1 MQSPLGKVKKQK
13 VPDSHKFTS
22 DFDSVI
28 LIVIWNSLG
37 FFFVDFI
44 MIYMIS
50 QVWEGPGL
58 AIGLFPSFLT
68 LGGLI
73 SSLFIGY
80 LTDRV
85 SKQKLVMLG
94 SFGRGLSYFGL
105 YTSIIVQSLT
115 GIYISSFL
123 LGLGAMLFW
132 VPLDT
137 LISEKSS
144 KHHRSS
150 AFGRRRLALGIGQI
164 IGTVIGFTI
173 FGLANFLRP
182 NNLYL
187 TFSAIPIFGVANFYA
202 GVRFA
207 LSVDENEKFQY
218 HIESSNT
225 SEGGFELD
233 TQQNAPSV
241 NSRKLYITGIIS
253 LFLAL
258 ILGAINIGIYRP
270 FILPIVFQNLDE
282 PATLIPWFYL
292 PATVVGTVIA
302 PKLGNIADKINTYI
316 TISVTSII
324 GGIITW
330 IIVFFTTNIW
340 IFSLLLILDNTIMLT
355 SGFVFINFLSRISI
369 KHRGKIFGL
378 ITSFDSIGMIIGPI
392 LGGLVYDISYTTPFI
407 ISILVE
413 WTLIPF
419 FIIGIRFLNP
429 RVVETL
435 EDKMSK

>member
-28 LIVIWNSLG
+28 LIVVWNSLG

-50 QVWEGPGL
+50 QVWEEPGL

-68 LGGLI
+68 FGGLI

-85 SKQKLVMLG
+85 SKQKLVMFG

-150 AFGRRRLALGIGQI
+150 AFGRRRLALG
-164 IGTVIGFTI
+164 
-173 FGLANFLRP
+173 
-182 NNLYL
+182 
-187 TFSAIPIFGVANFYA
+187 
-202 GVRFA
+202 
-207 LSVDENEKFQY
+207 
-218 HIESSNT
+218 
-225 SEGGFELD
+225 
-233 TQQNAPSV
+233 
-241 NSRKLYITGIIS
+241 
-253 LFLAL
+253 
-258 ILGAINIGIYRP
+258 
-270 FILPIVFQNLDE
+270 
-282 PATLIPWFYL
+282 
-292 PATVVGTVIA
+292 
-302 PKLGNIADKINTYI
+302 
-316 TISVTSII
+316 
-324 GGIITW
+324 
-330 IIVFFTTNIW
+330 
-340 IFSLLLILDNTIMLT
+340 
-355 SGFVFINFLSRISI
+355 
-369 KHRGKIFGL
+369 
-378 ITSFDSIGMIIGPI
+378 
-392 LGGLVYDISYTTPFI
+392 
-407 ISILVE
+407 
-413 WTLIPF
+413 
-419 FIIGIRFLNP
+419 
-429 RVVETL
+429 
-435 EDKMSK
+435 